1 LEYHQQQRAR
11 QQVTALLT
19 ESASWDLPP
28 ALLRRQSRRELERA
42 VMELRRAGFGESEIR
57 AHENYLRQNSAVT
70 TAKAL
75 KEHFILERIAEDENV
90 EAETPDYDAEISL
103 MAMQSGESP
112 RRVRSRIEK
121 GGLMD
126 ALRNQIIERKVIDI
140 VLAAATF
147 KDVPFDTES
156 EDAEAMDKSAGG
168 EEREVEIPEAM
179 HAEAAQPL
187 PTQTPNPQ

>member
-1 LEYHQQQRAR
+1 
-11 QQVTALLT
+11 
-19 ESASWDLPP
+19 
-28 ALLRRQSRRELERA
+28 
-42 VMELRRAGFGESEIR
+42 VMELRRAGFSDAEIR

-90 EAETPDYDAEISL
+90 EAENADYDAEIQL
-103 MAMQSGESP
+103 MAMQSGESA

-147 KDVPFDTES
+147 KDVPFDAES
-156 EDAEAMDKSAGG
+156 EDAEAIDKAAGG
-168 EEREVEIPEAM
+168 EERDAEIPEAM
-179 HAEAAQPL
+179 HADTAQPL